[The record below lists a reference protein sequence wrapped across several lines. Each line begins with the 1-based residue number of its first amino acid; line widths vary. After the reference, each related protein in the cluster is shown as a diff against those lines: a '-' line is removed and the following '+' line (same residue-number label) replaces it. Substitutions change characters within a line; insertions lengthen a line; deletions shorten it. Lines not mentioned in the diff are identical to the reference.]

1 MTQDAAHFRLAKS
14 RKLRLRTAP
23 RKSTGYVRQGDEVDC
38 TGRER
43 RRANVKIVASEPTLG
58 ATAYVGGGGAGVQS
72 RSPAAG

>member
-1 MTQDAAHFRLAKS
+1 MDPPRLPGIYRS
-14 RKLRLRTAP
+14 VYDSLLGGLR
-23 RKSTGYVRQGDEVDC
+23 GGVGGRQGDEEDC

-72 RSPAAG
+72 RSPAAAG